1 MLNKE
6 LLMTG
11 ITGKEPHITL
21 YVDDFYDLSAPDD
34 GYGYGYSATEDTGMV
49 SRIPCWGGYGMMQ
62 NYTALRILAT
72 VGDKETLISWRN
84 PYSSPRLMVTRLDT
98 GKSIEFVHSDS
109 STSGMYKKA
118 PFFTRADLYTEIPLI
133 FDPPPTIIWIQL
145 RTTRSKKRVLCRRSS
160 LGGARC

>member
-6 LLMTG
+6 LLMAG

-21 YVDDFYDLSAPDD
+21 YVDDFYDLSAPGD
-34 GYGYGYSATEDTGMV
+34 GSGYGYSATDGTGMV

-72 VGDKETLISWRN
+72 VGDKESLISWRN

-98 GKSIEFVHSDS
+98 GKSIEFVHSDP
-109 STSGMYKKA
+109 STSGIYKKA

-145 RTTRSKKRVLCRRSS
+145 RTNRSKKRVLCRRRSS
-160 LGGARC
+160 GGSRC

>member
-11 ITGKEPHITL
+11 ITGKEPHIIL
-21 YVDDFYDLSAPDD
+21 YVDDYYDLSAPGD
-34 GYGYGYSATEDTGMV
+34 GSGYGYSEIDGVGMV

-62 NYTALRILAT
+62 NYTALRTLAT

-98 GKSIEFVHSDS
+98 GKSVEFVHSDP
-109 STSGMYKKA
+109 STSGLYKKV
-118 PFFTRADLYTEIPLI
+118 PFFTRADLYTVIPLI
-133 FDPPPTIIWIQL
+133 FDPPPDYYLDTATNKPI
-145 RTTRSKKRVLCRRSS
+145 
-160 LGGARC
+160 

>member
-21 YVDDFYDLSAPDD
+21 YVEDFYDLTAPNGSGYDYSEID
-34 GYGYGYSATEDTGMV
+34 GDGMV

-62 NYTALRILAT
+62 NYTALRVLAT

-98 GKSIEFVHSDS
+98 GKSVEFVHSDP
-109 STSGMYKKA
+109 STSGLYTKA
-118 PFFTRADLYTEIPLI
+118 AFFTRADLYTVIPLI

-145 RTTRSKKRVLCRRSS
+145 RANRSKKRVLCRRSS
-160 LGGARC
+160 LGGSRC